1 MGKFY
6 SKWFEHIES
15 GTIKSIF
22 DKCYPF
28 ENKSYQSVVRMLNNA
43 SIGRLAK
50 IDVVDKTQA
59 FSNKCEYEPY
69 EIIETYFLGPFGLVD
84 MHIADGKEAEYIVE
98 HRDLNPWLFNIT
110 KELIKKFEGIRENG
124 VTYQTDDIHNGIEIV
139 RDWMN
144 KKAPEEVKAK
154 IAQDE
159 AIIAKKTQTELTTQD

>member
-6 SKWFEHIES
+6 SKWFEHVES

-28 ENKSYQSVVRMLNNA
+28 ENKSYESIVRMLNNA

-59 FSNKCEYEPY
+59 ISNKCEYEPY

-98 HRDLNPWLFNIT
+98 HRDLNPWLFDIT
-110 KELIKKFEGIRENG
+110 KELIKTFEGIRENG

-139 RDWMN
+139 RDWMEG
-144 KKAPEEVKAK
+144 KTQEEVNAK
-154 IAQDE
+154 IRE
-159 AIIAKKTQTELTTQD
+159 GEEIIAKRAQMEGSTQD